1 MPNANTNQVG
11 GDFCWQLATFD
22 NPGLTLF
29 YLTSERQKLDFLNI
43 TVQYDFFQRSTNN
56 QIGDILK
63 GLAPFLKARSFYL
76 WLKCSKCNIKLLY
89 SIIVL
94 FSIIVV

>member
-1 MPNANTNQVG
+1 MAELSKYAASPGIFYLKNTIHKEMPNANTNQVG
-11 GDFCWQLATFD
+11 GDFCWQLATLD

-63 GLAPFLKARSFYL
+63 GLAPFLKASFT
-76 WLKCSKCNIKLLY
+76 CG
-89 SIIVL
+89 
-94 FSIIVV
+94 